1 MMSLDYSLERMITVS
16 INDQPQQLQT
26 GCTLSQVLQ
35 QLGYQCEE
43 IAVAINMEFVPR
55 SEYGERVLLER
66 DCVEIL
72 APVQGG

>member
-1 MMSLDYSLERMITVS
+1 MITVS
-16 INDQPQQLQT
+16 INDQPQQLPAGST
-26 GCTLSQVLQ
+26 VSQVLQ

-55 SEYGERVLLER
+55 SEYEERVLLER